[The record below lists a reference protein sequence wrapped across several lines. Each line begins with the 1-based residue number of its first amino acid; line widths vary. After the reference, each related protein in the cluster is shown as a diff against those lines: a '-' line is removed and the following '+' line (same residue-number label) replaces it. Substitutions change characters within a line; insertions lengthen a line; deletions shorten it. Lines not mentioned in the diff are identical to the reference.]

1 MANRQKAQNST
12 SFDSICD
19 LIEKAER
26 LYWQDEFGASLKA
39 SEKALKQAQKAKDL
53 PRQVECLILQ
63 MKALMSSGE
72 APKSKRLA
80 TKFVKLALDKCPPE
94 TYANALIESGYLL
107 QQYLEY
113 DKAEQ
118 QTAEALVLARE
129 HGLTTL
135 EADALVQLASLDSL
149 RHNYGQALVYLRQA
163 LTISGDP
170 DQSRARLETIL
181 QQGQVHGAMGNYEK
195 ALDLFEQVE
204 SASEEQHE
212 SVVESLLCQG
222 DIYRSVGDFDKA
234 ERMYDA
240 ALSASEKHDV
250 STKSADILKRVGNL
264 LLHKRDFKRALE
276 WFRFAEK
283 ETKRFKSQ
291 SLFPFVPL
299 GYGTAYNGLGDYKQA
314 IHHLK
319 RAIEF
324 IAPDF
329 LLHSTILSQTL
340 DQFSHAFGSLNKTG
354 PSGQAAELSRR
365 IRDLSKS
372 GVDDSPHSGLLAQ
385 TLKRDLR
392 DFITSLKKSA
402 VTVFSRHGVR
412 IDLMSGDIYGEEK
425 LSIGQLSDLQL
436 AIFNL
441 LVEREG
447 HFVSNTDI
455 IKLYEE
461 FAESLEG
468 VPRRAHYFIA
478 EIRKKLPVKHII
490 VTKRGRGYTIPSL

>member
-1 MANRQKAQNST
+1 MK
-12 SFDSICD
+12 DSE
-19 LIEKAER
+19 LITKAER
-26 LYWQDEFGASLKA
+26 LYLQDEFGASFKA
-39 SEKALKQAQKAKDL
+39 SEKALKEAQRTKDF

-63 MKALMSSGE
+63 TKALMSTGE
-72 APKSKRLA
+72 ATKAKRLA
-80 TKFVKLALDKCPPE
+80 TKFVKMALDRCPQE
-94 TYANALIESGYLL
+94 TYANALIESGYLFL
-107 QQYLEY
+107 QYLEY
-113 DKAEQ
+113 AKAEE
-118 QTAEALVLARE
+118 QTAEALVIARD
-129 HGLTTL
+129 HGLAAL
-135 EADALVQLASLDSL
+135 EADALVQLASIDSL
-149 RHNYGQALVYLRQA
+149 RQNHNQALVYLRQA
-163 LTISGDP
+163 LHISD
-170 DQSRARLETIL
+170 DADNSRSRLETML
-181 QQGQVHGAMGNYEK
+181 QQGQVYGAMGNYEK
-195 ALDLFEQVE
+195 ALDLLEHVQ
-204 SASEEQHE
+204 SASMEQLE
-212 SVVESLLCQG
+212 LFVESLLCQG

-412 IDLMSGDIYGEEK
+412 IDLISGEIYGEET

>member
-12 SFDSICD
+12 SFDSICNF
-19 LIEKAER
+19 IEKADR
-26 LYWQDEFGASLKA
+26 LYWQDDFDASLKA
-39 SEKALKQAQKAKDL
+39 SEKALKQAQKTKDF

-63 MKALMSSGE
+63 MKAQMSAGE
-72 APKSKRLA
+72 ATKAKHLA
-80 TKFVKLALDKCPPE
+80 AKFLKLAQEKCPQE
-94 TYANALIESGYLL
+94 TYANALIESGYLFL
-107 QQYLEY
+107 QYLEY
-113 DKAEQ
+113 AKAEQ
-118 QTAEALVLARE
+118 QTAEALVIARD
-129 HGLTTL
+129 HGLATL
-135 EADALVQLASLDSL
+135 EADALVQLASLDNL
-149 RHNYGQALVYLRQA
+149 RQNHNQALVYLRQA
-163 LTISGDP
+163 LHISD
-170 DQSRARLETIL
+170 DADNSLARLETML
-181 QQGQVHGAMGNYEK
+181 QQGRVHGAMGNYEK
-195 ALDLFEQVE
+195 ALDLFEHVQ
-204 SASEEQHE
+204 SASEERHE
-212 SVVESLLCQG
+212 NFVESLMCQG
-222 DIYRSVGDFDKA
+222 DIYRSGGDFDKA

-250 STKSADILKRVGNL
+250 ATKTADILKRVGNL
-264 LLHKRDFKRALE
+264 LLHKRDFKRSLE

-324 IAPDF
+324 ITPDF

-340 DQFSHAFGSLNKTG
+340 DQFSHAFGSLNKTR

-402 VTVFSRHGVR
+402 VTVFSRDGVR
-412 IDLMSGDIYGEEK
+412 IDLISGEIYGEET

-447 HFVSNTDI
+447 HYVSNTDV

-490 VTKRGRGYTIPSL
+490 VTKRGLGYTIPSL

>member
-1 MANRQKAQNST
+1 MEQPKSKTEAIDKLLA
-12 SFDSICD
+12 
-19 LIEKAER
+19 EAER
-26 LYWQDEFGASLKA
+26 LYRQDDFAASLKA
-39 SEKALKQAQKAKDL
+39 SEKALKQAQKTKDF
-53 PRQVECLILQ
+53 PHQVECLILQ
-63 MKALMSSGE
+63 MKAQMSTGE
-72 APKSKRLA
+72 ATKAKRLA
-80 TKFVKLALDKCPPE
+80 TKFVKLALDKCPQE
-94 TYANALIESGYLL
+94 TYANALIESGYLFL
-107 QQYLEY
+107 QYLEY
-113 DKAEQ
+113 AKAEE
-118 QTAEALVLARE
+118 QTVEALVIARDLGLAA
-129 HGLTTL
+129 L
-135 EADALVQLASLDSL
+135 EADALVQLASLDGL
-149 RHNYGQALVYLRQA
+149 RHNYSQALVYLRRA
-163 LTISGDP
+163 LHISD
-170 DQSRARLETIL
+170 DADNSRAQLETIL
-181 QQGQVHGAMGNYEK
+181 QQGQVHGAMGNYER
-195 ALDLFEQVE
+195 ALDLFEHVQ
-204 SASEEQHE
+204 SASQELHE
-212 SVVESLLCQG
+212 LFVESLLCQG

-234 ERMYDA
+234 ERLYDA
-240 ALSASEKHDV
+240 ALSACEKHDV

-283 ETKRFKSQ
+283 ETRRFRSQ

-299 GYGTAYNGLGDYKQA
+299 GFGTAYSGLGDYKRA

-324 IAPDF
+324 ITPDF

-412 IDLMSGDIYGEEK
+412 IDLISGEIYGEET